1 MFSLK
6 NWQTLQ
12 KDESQIIINA
22 SETSG
27 GDNIVPWTI
36 GVNFSWVNARKKL
49 TLDEMFFGSHENLV
63 LCAISPRTDKCRR
76 QNSPVTRE
84 SILET
89 LKNNNINNQTI
100 DQVEYFKT
108 LPTYKFVISPEGNGI
123 DCHRHYE
130 SLLAGCIPIVEDNLF
145 MRQKYNGLP
154 ILYTRDYSEITT
166 EYLEKKYE
174 EMIDKEYDFSRLFY
188 SFYPE
193 NIQII
198 MKKCG
203 YFWVKFH
210 TGEDIFF

>member
-22 SETSG
+22 SHTSG
-27 GDNIVPWTI
+27 GDDPVPWTI
-36 GVNFSWVNARKKL
+36 GVNFSWVPARKKL
-49 TLDEMFFGSHENLV
+49 TLDEMLFGSHENLV
-63 LCAISPRTDKCRR
+63 LCAINPATDKRR
-76 QNSPVTRE
+76 RRNSPITRE
-84 SILET
+84 SIVET
-89 LKNNNINNQTI
+89 LKHNNINNQTI
-100 DQVEYFKT
+100 GQVEYFKT

-154 ILYTRDYSEITT
+154 ILYTKDYSEITT

-193 NIQII
+193 HIQTI
-198 MKKCG
+198 MKRCG
-203 YFWVKFH
+203 HFWIKVH
-210 TGEDIFF
+210 TGEDIFV

>member
-6 NWQTLQ
+6 HWQTLQ
-12 KDESQIIINA
+12 KDERQIIINA
-22 SETSG
+22 SEPSG
-27 GDNIVPWTI
+27 RDDPVPWTI
-36 GVNFSWVNARKKL
+36 GVNFSWIPARKNL
-49 TLDEMFFGSHENLV
+49 PLNEMLFGSHENLV
-63 LCAISPRTDKCRR
+63 LCAINSSTDKRR
-76 QNSPVTRE
+76 RKNSPITRQ

-89 LKNNNINNQTI
+89 LNNNKIVNQSI

-108 LPTYKFVISPEGNGI
+108 LPSYKFVISPEGNGI

-130 SLLAGCIPIVEDNLF
+130 SLIAGCIPIVEDSSF
-145 MRQKYNGLP
+145 IRQKYKGLP
-154 ILYTRDYSEITT
+154 ILYTKDYSEITT

-193 NIQII
+193 NIQMI

-203 YFWVKFH
+203 HFWVKFH
-210 TGEDIFF
+210 TGENILV